1 MNDVYYHIYNRGVNK
16 DKIFHDKN
24 DYERFINLIEFC
36 NNDRSGD
43 KYRDIDFTQVRP
55 VYDQIVAIGAY
66 VLMPNHFHFLIKET
80 VKDGASKF
88 MKKISTAYAMY
99 FNKKY
104 ERTGALFEGRFK
116 SRHVDSDEY
125 LKYLYA
131 YIYMNPLKLKDKD
144 WKTNVRFHK
153 KAYLDFLKKYEY
165 SSFFPKHSPEVGPLG
180 FPKYFGDKSGEKI
193 EKHALDWIDIYISQ
207 EIKNLNE

>member
-1 MNDVYYHIYNRGVNK
+1 MANRKINLVEGEFYHIYNRGVNK

-165 SSFFPKHSPEVGPLG
+165 SSFFPKHGPA
-180 FPKYFGDKSGEKI
+180 GDFDGRSKQQCKIKVQPNPAAKTDRKSVV
-193 EKHALDWIDIYISQ
+193 
-207 EIKNLNE
+207 